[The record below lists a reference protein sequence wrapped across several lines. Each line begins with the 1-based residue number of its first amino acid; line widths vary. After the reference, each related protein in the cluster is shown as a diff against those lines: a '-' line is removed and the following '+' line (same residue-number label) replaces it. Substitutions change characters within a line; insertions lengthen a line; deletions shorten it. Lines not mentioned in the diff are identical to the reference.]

1 MASARSLS
9 TKETRFSTFKKAK
22 INNFCLVKKSSNTL
36 DCPSGLSRGTPLKFS
51 PNNAARVGSLL
62 ARCDLYL
69 NSPALAWATPQPYL
83 PISTICGLELSLQPT
98 SRNSF
103 HYNHDKSE
111 MQVGLGVILSDH
123 AYLICRCKIHW
134 FAFNLDDLEQQPLSH
149 AYTRC
154 SCYQIT
160 LWWRAQ
166 SEEIARLTVDEP
178 FQIHRGKATVCEAYW
193 QHSQ

>member
-51 PNNAARVGSLL
+51 PNNAARVASPL

-69 NSPALAWATPQPYL
+69 NSPALAWATPQPCL
-83 PISTICGLELSLQPT
+83 PISTICGLGHSLQPT
-98 SRNSF
+98 RKDSL

-111 MQVGLGVILSDH
+111 MQVGLGVILSAH
-123 AYLICRCKIHW
+123 TCLICRCEIHW
-134 FAFNLDDLEQQPLSH
+134 FSLNLGELEHQPLSH

-154 SCYQIT
+154 SCHQIT
-160 LWWRAQ
+160 PWWRAQ
-166 SEEIARLTVDEP
+166 SREIARLTVDEP
-178 FQIHRGKATVCEAYW
+178 VHIHRICEAYW
-193 QHSQ
+193 QHFQ